1 MKTLITTAALA
12 AGLFVSTLAH
22 ATDYTTG
29 TIDKI
34 KKDKITI
41 THGAIKNLDMD
52 AMTMVFVP
60 ADDEIAAKL
69 KEGDTIEFVVERIEG
84 KLTITEVK

>member
-1 MKTLITTAALA
+1 MKTLITTAALTA
-12 AGLFVSTLAH
+12 ALFASTLAH

-34 KKDKITI
+34 KKNKITI
-41 THGAIKNLDMD
+41 THGEIKNLEMD

-60 ADDEIAAKL
+60 ADDEIAGKL
-69 KEGDTIEFVVERIEG
+69 KVGDKIEFVAERVKG